1 MADPDSSNALG
12 PTAREGRLRLRVRRP
27 GGGVVVVQASGSLD
41 AEGERFLTEPM
52 RQRLA
57 GTASKVVLDL
67 SGVSFADSAGVR
79 VLLEAANRAEC
90 KGKEFVLVSCPPV
103 DRLLR
108 LLGLTERFVR
118 ASSAEAAAAANES

>member
-1 MADPDSSNALG
+1 MPDPDSSNALG

-27 GGGVVVVQASGSLD
+27 GSGVVVVQVSGALD
-41 AEGERFLTEPM
+41 AEGERFLAEPM

-67 SGVSFADSAGVR
+67 SGVSFVDSAGVR

-103 DRLLR
+103 DRLLW
-108 LLGLTERFVR
+108 LLGLTERFAYAPTV
-118 ASSAEAAAAANES
+118 EAAAASNGF